1 VTGRRLSEIDVHLN
15 MISKIWE
22 EALVGCLNLQ

>member
-15 MISKIWE
+15 MISKIW
-22 EALVGCLNLQ
+22 